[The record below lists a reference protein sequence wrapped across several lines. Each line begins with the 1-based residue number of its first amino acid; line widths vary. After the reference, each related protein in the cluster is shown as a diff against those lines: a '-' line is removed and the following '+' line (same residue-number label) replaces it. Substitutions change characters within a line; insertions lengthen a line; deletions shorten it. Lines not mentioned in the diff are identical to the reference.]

1 MADHI
6 VMSEMTWTEVDEAM
20 KDRPVGILPVGASI
34 FAIFVVL
41 LVPDRR
47 RLVEPI
53 EFPVAT
59 APEPA
64 LREAK

>member
-1 MADHI
+1 M
-6 VMSEMTWTEVDEAM
+6 W
-20 KDRPVGILPVGASI
+20 GILPVGASI
-34 FAIFVVL
+34 FAIFAVL

-47 RLVEPI
+47 RFMEPI
-53 EFPVAT
+53 EFPAT